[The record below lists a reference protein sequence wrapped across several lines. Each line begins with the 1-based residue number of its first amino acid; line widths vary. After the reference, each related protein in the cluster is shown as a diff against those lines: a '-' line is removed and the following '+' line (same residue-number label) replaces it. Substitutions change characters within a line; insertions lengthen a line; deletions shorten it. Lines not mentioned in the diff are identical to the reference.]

1 MGTAP
6 PVAGRSGWGGAYR
19 GDFSLAIAE
28 DHVENLAH
36 FLFLRTRLTAGGT
49 NACR

>member
-1 MGTAP
+1 MDSAP
-6 PVAGRSGWGGAYR
+6 CGWEVCWGGAYR

-28 DHVENLAH
+28 DHVENLAR
-36 FLFLRTRLTAGGT
+36 FLFLRTRLTGGGT